1 MTSITACPA
10 CQTQFEVTE
19 TELQAYGGK
28 VRCGECDHV
37 FDARAYLLA
46 DAGVL
51 SESDSASLIA
61 DAPSSTT
68 AVTAPVV
75 ADVSEVAVASA
86 EAPSLEI
93 AATPDIETTGT
104 GQVVAA
110 HAANIADAIPY
121 TGPVSTSADMEHASA
136 DATIAGPIEL
146 DLAEID
152 LTEPTLRIPAGDD
165 TEHTTFSLHTDS
177 AVDTPLPP
185 LEIPEFLRKVAVD
198 GALPAQPRSPLE
210 QRVLLTARLL
220 LLAVLAVQ
228 SLYFSRTTL
237 AASYPRMRP
246 MLLALCQPLHCTL
259 NLPAD
264 ITQLTIDDADMQE
277 HAQREGALVF
287 SSVLINH
294 GTQPQA
300 LPAIEITLT
309 NTADQPVIR
318 KRLQPQ
324 DYLPA
329 GQDANMGIAP
339 QQELRVNSLLGV
351 NAQQVA
357 GFRVALSY

>member
-19 TELQAYGGK
+19 SELQAYGGK

-51 SESDSASLIA
+51 SESDSASLIT
-61 DAPSSTT
+61 DALPSST

-75 ADVSEVAVASA
+75 ADISEVAVASA

-93 AATPDIETTGT
+93 AVTPDIETTGT
-104 GQVVAA
+104 GQVVVA

-121 TGPVSTSADMEHASA
+121 TNSTGADMEQTSD
-136 DATIAGPIEL
+136 DAAIAEPI
-146 DLAEID
+146 EID
-152 LTEPTLRIPAGDD
+152 LTEPTLRIPAGDAD
-165 TEHTTFSLHTDS
+165 EHTAFSLHTDTPV
-177 AVDTPLPP
+177 AAPLPP

-198 GALPAQPRSPLE
+198 GALPAKARSPLE
-210 QRVLLTARLL
+210 QRVLLTASLL
-220 LLAVLAVQ
+220 LLAVLVVQ

-246 MLLALCQPLHCTL
+246 LLLALCQPLHCTL

-294 GTQPQA
+294 GTLPQA